1 MAQAGGLELLLEVF
15 NVFGG
20 LYLDDEI
27 QITDTHLACPC
38 PISTPFNFNCN
49 STTPSFSSSFR
60 LFLLFCFW
68 INTCLYN
75 YILFYIVILLVSR
88 INQI

>member
-38 PISTPFNFNCN
+38 PISAPLQF
-49 STTPSFSSSFR
+49 
-60 LFLLFCFW
+60 
-68 INTCLYN
+68 
-75 YILFYIVILLVSR
+75 
-88 INQI
+88 

>member
-27 QITDTHLACPC
+27 QITESSALTPILPVPVPSPPPSTSIVIAPLHHFHLL
-38 PISTPFNFNCN
+38 SVF
-49 STTPSFSSSFR
+49 SSFSVFG
-60 LFLLFCFW
+60 
-68 INTCLYN
+68 
-75 YILFYIVILLVSR
+75 
-88 INQI
+88 